1 MNRCCCIV
9 AGSQLL
15 GQSSHLQARKW
26 QTSAADCLVMARK
39 TYTRNMPLDHTLGA
53 RGSTVGDSEVDVDMV
68 AVAVASTEPAGLA
81 GLEEVAS
88 IVHVVEMCYL
98 EAWVEEGAS
107 ANRRVLV

>member
-1 MNRCCCIV
+1 
-9 AGSQLL
+9 
-15 GQSSHLQARKW
+15 
-26 QTSAADCLVMARK
+26 
-39 TYTRNMPLDHTLGA
+39 MPLDHTLGA

-68 AVAVASTEPAGLA
+68 AVAVASTEPAGPA

-107 ANRRVLV
+107 VNRRVLV